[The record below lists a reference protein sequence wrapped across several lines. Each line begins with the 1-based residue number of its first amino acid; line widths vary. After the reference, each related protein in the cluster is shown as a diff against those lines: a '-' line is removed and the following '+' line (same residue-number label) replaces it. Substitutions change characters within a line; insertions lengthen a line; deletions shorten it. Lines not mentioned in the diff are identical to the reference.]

1 MPIMNQSLIMMTG
14 VNLFS
19 WPFKENP
26 ERRVHISAVSKHR
39 VKVKVATESYNNFQH
54 IIKYKWP
61 SQCFPLLHN
70 LRNKLKNALFMK
82 SRLSSDHVLSRT
94 P

>member
-39 VKVKVATESYNNFQH
+39 VKVKVAT
-54 IIKYKWP
+54 
-61 SQCFPLLHN
+61 
-70 LRNKLKNALFMK
+70 
-82 SRLSSDHVLSRT
+82 
-94 P
+94 